1 MDMLRGKQIAEAG
14 LTDWRKL
21 AQGLHASYLVPD
33 FAAAVRF
40 LAAVGEAGDAH
51 DHHPRASIAPGRV
64 DLELVSDDAVF
75 RGDDG
80 TELVVEWV
88 TQQDVDLARE
98 VTGIAADQGL
108 AADPTAVTEVELGLD
123 TGRSATIA
131 PVWAALLTGNPEDR
145 GRGTPGDEVRDGAGR
160 LPNLWFADADAP
172 GGAHPRFHVEVYV
185 APEVVEERVAAVV
198 AAGGTVV
205 DDSEA
210 PGLTVLADQDGNR
223 GVLCADVSSAPP
235 A

>member
-1 MDMLRGKQIAEAG
+1 MDMMRGTQIAEAG

-40 LAAVGEAGDAH
+40 LAAVGAAGDVR
-51 DHHPRASIAPGRV
+51 DHHPRVSIGRGRV
-64 DLELVSDDAVF
+64 DLELVSDDAVY

-98 VTGIAADQGL
+98 VAGIAADLGL
-108 AADPTAVTEVELGLD
+108 TADPSSVTEVELGLD
-123 TGRSATIA
+123 TGQSATVA
-131 PVWAALLTGNPEDR
+131 PVWAALMTGNPEDQ
-145 GRGTPGDEVRDGAGR
+145 GRGTPGDEIRDAAGR
-160 LPNLWFADADAP
+160 LPNLWFADADDP
-172 GGAHPRFHVEVYV
+172 GGTHPRFHVEVYV
-185 APEVVEERVAAVV
+185 APEVVADRVAAVV

-223 GVLCADVSSAPP
+223 GVLVADVSATPSA
-235 A
+235 